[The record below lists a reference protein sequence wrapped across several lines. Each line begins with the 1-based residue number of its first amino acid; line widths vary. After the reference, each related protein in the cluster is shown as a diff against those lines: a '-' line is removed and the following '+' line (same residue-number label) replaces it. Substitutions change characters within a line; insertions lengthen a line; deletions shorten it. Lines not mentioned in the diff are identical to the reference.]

1 MKLYTYK
8 ETIDTHC
15 TEIQENLRNL
25 HKIDLTSNTVMI
37 KNADKLFYEIASKE
51 SSNLVDAIFYHHTAS
66 GKRRTLVINE
76 AEKRK
81 IHSPI
86 FIRTETRIREP
97 SININ

>member
-8 ETIDTHC
+8 ETIDTHY
-15 TEIQENLRNL
+15 TEIQENLRNV
-25 HKIDLTSNTVMI
+25 HKIDLTSNV
-37 KNADKLFYEIASKE
+37 DKLFYNTTSKE
-51 SSNLVDAIFYHHTAS
+51 SSNLVNAIFYHHTAS

-97 SININ
+97 SINVN